1 MYMNKKICVFDIWI
15 IHCSMF
21 VISGCMEYGNFILI
35 ICGIHVPDSFF
46 AEKKNIYQSKLR
58 KMC

>member
-1 MYMNKKICVFDIWI
+1 
-15 IHCSMF
+15 MF

-35 ICGIHVPDSFF
+35 ICGMHVPDSSFS
-46 AEKKNIYQSKLR
+46 EKNIYQSKLR